1 MFHGWVIRRTGEAA
15 FFNFHRLVSNPW
27 GHPQPSSMYRRF
39 FHEETHP
46 LWYPLLMVVSFFE
59 KENIPDEMLLKQQQR
74 FLKQQNKQ

>member
-27 GHPQPSSMYRRF
+27 GHPQPSSMYRWF

-46 LWYPLLMVVSFFE
+46 LWYPLMVVSFFE
-59 KENIPDEMLLKQQQR
+59 KEKIPDEMLLKQQQR